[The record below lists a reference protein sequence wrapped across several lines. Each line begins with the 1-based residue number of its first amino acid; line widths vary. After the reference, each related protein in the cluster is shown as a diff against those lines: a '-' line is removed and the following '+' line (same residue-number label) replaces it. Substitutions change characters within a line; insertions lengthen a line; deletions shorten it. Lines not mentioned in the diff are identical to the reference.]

1 MVLFLGE
8 EDVRQILTM
17 SDAVKVLEETFRQQG
32 LGNII
37 NQPRQRI
44 RTDVSMLHYLAGALP
59 HLGVM
64 GYKAYTTSRTGVK
77 FRVFLHDLET
87 GELLSIM
94 DGNYMGMMRT
104 GAVSGVATKYMA
116 REDMGRVG
124 IYGAGWQA
132 RGQLLAAAAVRNVK
146 KISVYSRNAAGREA
160 FSKEMEK
167 LLRITVT
174 PVGTPEEAMRDADC
188 VITSTTAFEPVF
200 KGDWLRKGVHI
211 NAIGGNFLFKRE
223 IDEKTVRSADIIVV
237 ESLEQ
242 SRMEAGEFLP
252 LIEKGTLRWSQLT
265 ELGDVVAGKVKGRA
279 TAEDITLFKSLGIAV
294 EDIAVAAHVYKVA
307 KGAGIGTKLDMPSN

>member
-8 EDVRQILTM
+8 DDVRQLLTM
-17 SDAVKVLEETFRQQG
+17 ADAVKVLEETFRQQG
-32 LGNII
+32 LGNVI

-44 RTDVSMLHYLAGALP
+44 RTEVSMLHYLPGALP

-64 GYKAYTTSRTGVK
+64 GYKAYTSSKSGVK

-87 GELLSIM
+87 GELLSIL
-94 DGNYMGMMRT
+94 DGNYMGMIRT

-116 REDMGRVG
+116 RQDMGRVG

-132 RGQLLAAAAVRNVK
+132 RGQLLGLTAVRNVK
-146 KISVYSRNAAGREA
+146 KIYVYSRNSAGTEPFA
-160 FSKEMEK
+160 KEMEK
-167 LLRITVT
+167 ILRIPVT

-188 VITSTTAFEPVF
+188 VVTSTTSFEPVF
-200 KGDWLRKGVHI
+200 KGDWLVKGMHI

-242 SRMEAGEFLP
+242 SKIEAGEFLP
-252 LIEKGTLRWSQLT
+252 LIDKGTLRWSVMT
-265 ELGDVVAGKVKGRA
+265 ELGDVVAGKLKGRV
-279 TAEDITLFKSLGIAV
+279 TEQDITLFKSLGIAV
-294 EDIAVAAHVYKVA
+294 EDIAVAAHVYKIA
-307 KGAGIGTKLDMPSN
+307 KQAGMGIKLDMPSN

>member
-44 RTDVSMLHYLAGALP
+44 RTEVSMLHYLAGALP

-132 RGQLLAAAAVRNVK
+132 RGQLLAAASVRNVK

-167 LLRITVT
+167 LLRVTVT

-200 KGDWLRKGVHI
+200 KGDWLRKGMHI

-223 IDEKTVRSADIIVV
+223 IDEKTVRSADIIVA

-252 LIEKGTLRWSQLT
+252 LIEKGMLRWSQLV

-279 TAEDITLFKSLGIAV
+279 TDEDITLFKSLGIAV

>member
-44 RTDVSMLHYLAGALP
+44 RTEVSMLHYLAGALP

-132 RGQLLAAAAVRNVK
+132 RGQLLAAASVRNVK

-167 LLRITVT
+167 LLRVTVT

-200 KGDWLRKGVHI
+200 KGDWLRKGMHI

-223 IDEKTVRSADIIVV
+223 IDEKTVRSADIIVA

-252 LIEKGTLRWSQLT
+252 LIEKGTLRWSQLI

-279 TAEDITLFKSLGIAV
+279 TDEDITLFKSLGIAV

>member
-8 EDVRQILTM
+8 DDVRQLLTM
-17 SDAVKVLEETFRQQG
+17 ADAVNVLEETFRQQG
-32 LGNII
+32 IGNVI

-44 RTDVSMLHYLAGALP
+44 RTEVSMLHYLPGALP

-64 GYKAYTTSRTGVK
+64 GYKAYTSSRTGVK

-116 REDMGRVG
+116 REYTGRVG

-132 RGQLLAAAAVRNVK
+132 MGQLLGVAAVRNVK
-146 KISVYSRNAAGREA
+146 KINVYSRSAAGREA
-160 FSKEMEK
+160 FAKEMEK
-167 LLRITVT
+167 ILRIQVT
-174 PVGTPEEAMRDADC
+174 PVETPEDAIRDADC
-188 VITSTTAFEPVF
+188 VVTSTTSFEPVF
-200 KGDWLRKGVHI
+200 NGEWLVKGMHI

-237 ESLEQ
+237 ESIEQ
-242 SRMEAGEFLP
+242 SKIEAGEFLP
-252 LIEKGTLRWSQLT
+252 LIDKGTVRWSNIE
-265 ELGDVVAGKVKGRA
+265 ELGDVVAGKVRGRG
-279 TAEDITLFKSLGIAV
+279 TDEDITLFKSLGIAI
-294 EDIAVAAHVYKVA
+294 EDIAVAAHVYKIA
-307 KGAGIGTKLDMPSN
+307 KQAGIGRNIDMPSN

>member
-17 SDAVKVLEETFRQQG
+17 SDAIKVLEETFRQQG

-44 RTDVSMLHYLAGALP
+44 RTEVSMLHYLAGALP

-132 RGQLLAAAAVRNVK
+132 RGQLLAAASVRNVK

-200 KGDWLRKGVHI
+200 KGDWLRKGMHI

-223 IDEKTVRSADIIVV
+223 IDEKTVRSADIIVA

-252 LIEKGTLRWSQLT
+252 LIEKGTLRWSQLI

-279 TAEDITLFKSLGIAV
+279 TDEDITLFKSLGIAV